1 MTDIQNEG
9 RDVMGFLNWLFAR
22 KRTRNQMVIA
32 GRAAAVIDHVIYDVG
47 IDTLVNGTL
56 LLDKRYRLR
65 FIGGK
70 PLSRKGILA
79 IVTVSDLAEAEVFRT
94 LGHAVAL
101 DVSTLNVHTDCLVY
115 AVMREF
121 KVQSLAFRSL
131 P

>member
-1 MTDIQNEG
+1 MSLMT
-9 RDVMGFLNWLFAR
+9 WLFAR
-22 KRTRNQMVIA
+22 KRKRNQSFIA
-32 GRAAAVIDHVIYDVG
+32 DRAAEVIDHVIYDVG

-70 PLSRKGILA
+70 PRTRKGILA
-79 IVTVSDLAEAEVFRT
+79 AVTVSDLAESDIFRK
-94 LGHAVAL
+94 LGHSVAL
-101 DVSTLNVHTDCLVY
+101 DASTLNVHTGCLVY

-121 KVQSLAFRSL
+121 KAQSQAFRSL